1 MATADVVRSYK
12 NLTNLE
18 RAFRCLKTLDLQIL
32 PICYRTEARVV
43 RAHLFLCRLSYNLEW
58 HLRRALAP
66 LLFDDEDLHAHRAR
80 RHPVLPAEVSESGKR
95 RKTKRRTD
103 DGLPIQS
110 FATLVAEMATCARH
124 ECRAASDP
132 DDPRLQRLTEPTP
145 LQRRALELVSTFPVE
160 TKAGS

>member
-1 MATADVVRSYK
+1 M
-12 NLTNLE
+12 
-18 RAFRCLKTLDLQIL
+18 RAPKRKPKGLDGRWRESGRICSCAGC
-32 PICYRTEARVV
+32 PI
-43 RAHLFLCRLSYNLEW
+43 NLEW

-66 LLFDDEDLHAHRAR
+66 LLFDDEDPHAHRAR
-80 RHPVLPAEVSESGKR
+80 RHPVLPVEVSESGKR

-110 FATLVAEMATCARH
+110 FATLMAEMATCARH

-132 DDPRLQRLTEPTP
+132 DDPRLQRLTAPTP
-145 LQRRALELVSTFPVE
+145 LQRRALELVATFPVE